1 MIKWE
6 TDEIQIIYFEDIKG
20 EVKILVKVI
29 AIANQK
35 GGVGKTTT
43 TVNLAACLA
52 QKGRKV
58 LLIDSDP
65 QGNSTSGLGFDKRDI
80 KKCIYDTL
88 IDDVP
93 MKELIIHSSYDNLD
107 VLPAT
112 IQLAGAE
119 IELVSLMNRE
129 GRLKSSLERVKHD
142 YDYVLIDTPPTLG
155 FLTLNALVASDMVLI
170 PIQTQFFALMGLS
183 MILDLLELIKTDLG
197 YDIKKRYLLTIFD
210 PRTKMA
216 KEIVAQVKESLG
228 EDVFKTVIPNNIRLA
243 EAPSYGLPISI
254 HAPDSPGALAY
265 SNLAKEVMA
274 L

>member
-1 MIKWE
+1 M
-6 TDEIQIIYFEDIKG
+6 QI
-20 EVKILVKVI
+20 I

-35 GGVGKTTT
+35 GGCGKTTT
-43 TVNLAACLA
+43 TVNLAAYLA
-52 QKGRKV
+52 LNGKKT
-58 LLIDSDP
+58 LLVDLDP
-65 QGNSTSGLGFDKRDI
+65 QGSSTRHLGLNELDKTM
-80 KKCIYDTL
+80 Y
-88 IDDVP
+88 
-93 MKELIIHSSYDNLD
+93 D
-107 VLPAT
+107 VLMRGLDIRALIKNTMVSDLDIASPNNFLGKAELE
-112 IQLAGAE
+112 LASKLTA
-119 IELVSLMNRE
+119 RE
-129 GRLKSSLERVKHD
+129 SVLRPKLRSLEG

>member
-1 MIKWE
+1 M
-6 TDEIQIIYFEDIKG
+6 QI
-20 EVKILVKVI
+20 I

-35 GGVGKTTT
+35 GGCGKTTT
-43 TVNLAACLA
+43 AVNLAAYLA
-52 QKGRKV
+52 LNGKRT
-58 LLIDSDP
+58 LLVDLDP
-65 QGNSTSGLGFDKRDI
+65 QGSSTRHFGRNEKDKTMYDVLMRGLDISGLIKNTMVSDLDI
-80 KKCIYDTL
+80 APTNNFLGKA
-88 IDDVP
+88 
-93 MKELIIHSSYDNLD
+93 ELELASKLTARES
-107 VLPAT
+107 VLRPK
-112 IQLAGAE
+112 L
-119 IELVSLMNRE
+119 R
-129 GRLKSSLERVKHD
+129 SLEG

-197 YDIKKRYLLTIFD
+197 YDIKKRYLLTLFD

-228 EDVFKTVIPNNIRLA
+228 EDVFKIVIPNNIRLA
-243 EAPSYGLPISI
+243 EAPSYGLPISL

>member
-1 MIKWE
+1 M
-6 TDEIQIIYFEDIKG
+6 QI
-20 EVKILVKVI
+20 I

-35 GGVGKTTT
+35 GGCGKTTT
-43 TVNLAACLA
+43 TVNLAAYLA
-52 QKGRKV
+52 LNGKKT
-58 LLIDSDP
+58 LLVDLDP
-65 QGNSTSGLGFDKRDI
+65 QGSSTRHLGLNELDKTMYDVLMRGLDIRALIKNTMVSGLDI
-80 KKCIYDTL
+80 APTNNFLGKA
-88 IDDVP
+88 
-93 MKELIIHSSYDNLD
+93 ELELASKLTARES
-107 VLPAT
+107 VLRPK
-112 IQLAGAE
+112 L
-119 IELVSLMNRE
+119 R
-129 GRLKSSLERVKHD
+129 SLEG

-197 YDIKKRYLLTIFD
+197 YDIKKRYLLTLFD

>member
-1 MIKWE
+1 M
-6 TDEIQIIYFEDIKG
+6 QI
-20 EVKILVKVI
+20 I

-35 GGVGKTTT
+35 GGCGKTTT
-43 TVNLAACLA
+43 TVNLAAYLA
-52 QKGRKV
+52 LNGKRT
-58 LLIDSDP
+58 LLVDLDP
-65 QGNSTSGLGFDKRDI
+65 QGSSTRHLGLNELDKTMYDVLMRGLDIRALIKNTMVSGLDI
-80 KKCIYDTL
+80 APTNNFLGKA
-88 IDDVP
+88 
-93 MKELIIHSSYDNLD
+93 ELELASKLTARES
-107 VLPAT
+107 VLRPK
-112 IQLAGAE
+112 L
-119 IELVSLMNRE
+119 R
-129 GRLKSSLERVKHD
+129 SLEG

-197 YDIKKRYLLTIFD
+197 YDIKKRYLLTLFD

-216 KEIVAQVKESLG
+216 KEIVVQVKESLG

>member
-1 MIKWE
+1 M
-6 TDEIQIIYFEDIKG
+6 Q
-20 EVKILVKVI
+20 VI

-35 GGVGKTTT
+35 GGCGKTTT
-43 TVNLAACLA
+43 TVNLAAYLA
-52 QKGRKV
+52 LNGKRT
-58 LLIDSDP
+58 LLVDLDP
-65 QGNSTSGLGFDKRDI
+65 QGSSTRHLGLNELDKTMYDVLMRGLDI
-80 KKCIYDTL
+80 RTL
-88 IDDVP
+88 IKNTMASDLDIAP
-93 MKELIIHSSYDNLD
+93 TNNFLGKAELELASKLTARES
-107 VLPAT
+107 VLRPK
-112 IQLAGAE
+112 L
-119 IELVSLMNRE
+119 R
-129 GRLKSSLERVKHD
+129 SLEG

-197 YDIKKRYLLTIFD
+197 YDIKKRYLLTLFD

-243 EAPSYGLPISI
+243 EAPSYGLPITL

>member
-1 MIKWE
+1 M
-6 TDEIQIIYFEDIKG
+6 QI
-20 EVKILVKVI
+20 I

-35 GGVGKTTT
+35 GGCGKTTT
-43 TVNLAACLA
+43 TVNLAAYLA
-52 QKGRKV
+52 LNGKKT
-58 LLIDSDP
+58 LLVDLDP
-65 QGNSTSGLGFDKRDI
+65 QGSSTRHLGLNELDKTM
-80 KKCIYDTL
+80 Y
-88 IDDVP
+88 
-93 MKELIIHSSYDNLD
+93 D
-107 VLPAT
+107 VLMRGLDIRALIKNTMVSDLDIAPTNNFLGKAELE
-112 IQLAGAE
+112 LASKLTA
-119 IELVSLMNRE
+119 RE
-129 GRLKSSLERVKHD
+129 SVLRPKLRSLEG

-243 EAPSYGLPISI
+243 EAPSYGLPISL

>member
-1 MIKWE
+1 M
-6 TDEIQIIYFEDIKG
+6 Q
-20 EVKILVKVI
+20 VI

-35 GGVGKTTT
+35 GGCGKTTT
-43 TVNLAACLA
+43 TVNLAAYLA
-52 QKGRKV
+52 LNGKRT
-58 LLIDSDP
+58 LLVDLDP
-65 QGNSTSGLGFDKRDI
+65 QGSSTRHLGLNELDKTM
-80 KKCIYDTL
+80 Y
-88 IDDVP
+88 
-93 MKELIIHSSYDNLD
+93 D
-107 VLPAT
+107 VLMRGLDIRALIKNTMVSDLDIAPTNNFLGKAELE
-112 IQLAGAE
+112 LASKLTA
-119 IELVSLMNRE
+119 RE
-129 GRLKSSLERVKHD
+129 SVLRPKLRSLEG

-183 MILDLLELIKTDLG
+183 MILDLLELIKSDLG
-197 YDIKKRYLLTIFD
+197 YDIKKRYLLTLFD

-243 EAPSYGLPISI
+243 EAPSYGLPISL

>member
-1 MIKWE
+1 M
-6 TDEIQIIYFEDIKG
+6 Q
-20 EVKILVKVI
+20 VI

-35 GGVGKTTT
+35 GGCGKTTT
-43 TVNLAACLA
+43 TVNLAAYLA
-52 QKGRKV
+52 LNGKRT
-58 LLIDSDP
+58 LLVDLDP
-65 QGNSTSGLGFDKRDI
+65 QGSSTRHLGLNELDKTMYDVMMRGLDI
-80 KKCIYDTL
+80 RAL
-88 IDDVP
+88 IKNTMVSDLDIAP
-93 MKELIIHSSYDNLD
+93 TNNFLGKAELELASKLTARES
-107 VLPAT
+107 VLRPK
-112 IQLAGAE
+112 L
-119 IELVSLMNRE
+119 R
-129 GRLKSSLERVKHD
+129 SLEG

-243 EAPSYGLPISI
+243 EAPSYGLPITL
-254 HAPDSPGALAY
+254 HAPDSTGALAY

>member
-1 MIKWE
+1 M
-6 TDEIQIIYFEDIKG
+6 QI
-20 EVKILVKVI
+20 I

-35 GGVGKTTT
+35 GGCGKTTT
-43 TVNLAACLA
+43 TVNLAAYLA
-52 QKGRKV
+52 LNGKRT
-58 LLIDSDP
+58 LLVDLDP
-65 QGNSTSGLGFDKRDI
+65 QGSSTRHLGLNELDKTMYDVLMRGLDIKALIKNTMVSGLDI
-80 KKCIYDTL
+80 APTNNFLGKA
-88 IDDVP
+88 
-93 MKELIIHSSYDNLD
+93 ELELASKLTARES
-107 VLPAT
+107 VLRPK
-112 IQLAGAE
+112 L
-119 IELVSLMNRE
+119 R
-129 GRLKSSLERVKHD
+129 SLEG

-197 YDIKKRYLLTIFD
+197 YVIQKKYLLTLFD

-216 KEIVAQVKESLG
+216 KEVVAQVRESLG

-243 EAPSYGLPISI
+243 EAPSYGLPITL

-265 SNLAKEVMA
+265 SNLAKEVIA

>member
-1 MIKWE
+1 M
-6 TDEIQIIYFEDIKG
+6 QI
-20 EVKILVKVI
+20 I

-35 GGVGKTTT
+35 GGCGKTTT
-43 TVNLAACLA
+43 TVNLAAYLA
-52 QKGRKV
+52 LNEKRI
-58 LLIDSDP
+58 LLVDLDP
-65 QGNSTSGLGFDKRDI
+65 QGSSTRHLGLNELDKTMYDVLMRGLDIRALIKNTMVSGLDIAPTNNFLGKAELELASKLTARESVLRPKRRR
-80 KKCIYDTL
+80 L
-88 IDDVP
+88 
-93 MKELIIHSSYDNLD
+93 
-107 VLPAT
+107 
-112 IQLAGAE
+112 
-119 IELVSLMNRE
+119 E
-129 GRLKSSLERVKHD
+129 G

>member
-1 MIKWE
+1 M
-6 TDEIQIIYFEDIKG
+6 QI
-20 EVKILVKVI
+20 I

-35 GGVGKTTT
+35 GGCGKTTT
-43 TVNLAACLA
+43 AVNLAAYLA
-52 QKGRKV
+52 LNGKRT
-58 LLIDSDP
+58 LLVDLDP
-65 QGNSTSGLGFDKRDI
+65 QGSSTRHLGLNELDKTM
-80 KKCIYDTL
+80 Y
-88 IDDVP
+88 
-93 MKELIIHSSYDNLD
+93 D
-107 VLPAT
+107 VLMRGLDIRALIKNTMVSDLDIAPTNNFLGKAELE
-112 IQLAGAE
+112 LASKLTA
-119 IELVSLMNRE
+119 RE
-129 GRLKSSLERVKHD
+129 SVLRPKLRSLEG

-216 KEIVAQVKESLG
+216 KEIVAQVRESLG

>member
-1 MIKWE
+1 M
-6 TDEIQIIYFEDIKG
+6 QI
-20 EVKILVKVI
+20 I

-35 GGVGKTTT
+35 GGCGKTTT
-43 TVNLAACLA
+43 TVNLAAYLA
-52 QKGRKV
+52 LNEKRI
-58 LLIDSDP
+58 LLVDLDP
-65 QGNSTSGLGFDKRDI
+65 QGSSTRHLGLNELDKTM
-80 KKCIYDTL
+80 Y
-88 IDDVP
+88 
-93 MKELIIHSSYDNLD
+93 D
-107 VLPAT
+107 VLMRGLDIRALIKNTMVSDLDIAPTNNFLGKAELE
-112 IQLAGAE
+112 LASKLTA
-119 IELVSLMNRE
+119 RE
-129 GRLKSSLERVKHD
+129 SVLRPKLRSLEG

-243 EAPSYGLPISI
+243 EAPSYGLPISL

>member
-1 MIKWE
+1 M
-6 TDEIQIIYFEDIKG
+6 QI
-20 EVKILVKVI
+20 I

-35 GGVGKTTT
+35 GGCGKTTT
-43 TVNLAACLA
+43 TVNLAAYLA
-52 QKGRKV
+52 LNGNRA
-58 LLIDSDP
+58 LLVDLDP
-65 QGNSTSGLGFDKRDI
+65 QGSSTRHLGLNELDKTMYDVLMKGLDIRALIKNTMVSGLDI
-80 KKCIYDTL
+80 APTNNFLGKA
-88 IDDVP
+88 
-93 MKELIIHSSYDNLD
+93 ELELASKLTARES
-107 VLPAT
+107 VLRPK
-112 IQLAGAE
+112 LRG
-119 IELVSLMNRE
+119 LE
-129 GRLKSSLERVKHD
+129 G

-183 MILDLLELIKTDLG
+183 MILDLLELIKNDLG
-197 YDIKKRYLLTIFD
+197 YDIKKKYLLTLFD

-243 EAPSYGLPISI
+243 EAPSYGLPISL

>member
-1 MIKWE
+1 M
-6 TDEIQIIYFEDIKG
+6 QI
-20 EVKILVKVI
+20 I

-35 GGVGKTTT
+35 GGCGKTTT
-43 TVNLAACLA
+43 TVNLAAYLA
-52 QKGRKV
+52 LNGKKT
-58 LLIDSDP
+58 LLVDLDP
-65 QGNSTSGLGFDKRDI
+65 QGSSTRHLGLNELDKTMYDVLMRGLDIKALIKNTMVSGLDI
-80 KKCIYDTL
+80 APTNNFLGKA
-88 IDDVP
+88 
-93 MKELIIHSSYDNLD
+93 ELELASKLTARES
-107 VLPAT
+107 VLRPK
-112 IQLAGAE
+112 L
-119 IELVSLMNRE
+119 R
-129 GRLKSSLERVKHD
+129 SLEG

-197 YDIKKRYLLTIFD
+197 YDIKKRYLLTLFD

-216 KEIVAQVKESLG
+216 KEIVVQVKESLG

-243 EAPSYGLPISI
+243 EAPSYGLPISL

>member
-1 MIKWE
+1 M
-6 TDEIQIIYFEDIKG
+6 QI
-20 EVKILVKVI
+20 I

-35 GGVGKTTT
+35 GGCGKTTT
-43 TVNLAACLA
+43 TVNLAAYLA
-52 QKGRKV
+52 LNGKKT
-58 LLIDSDP
+58 LLVDLDP
-65 QGNSTSGLGFDKRDI
+65 QGSSTRHLGLNELDKTM
-80 KKCIYDTL
+80 Y
-88 IDDVP
+88 
-93 MKELIIHSSYDNLD
+93 D
-107 VLPAT
+107 VLMRGLDIRALIKNTMVSDLDIAPTNNFLGKAELE
-112 IQLAGAE
+112 LASKLTA
-119 IELVSLMNRE
+119 RE
-129 GRLKSSLERVKHD
+129 SVLRPKLRSLEG

-197 YDIKKRYLLTIFD
+197 YDIKKRYLLTLFD

-243 EAPSYGLPISI
+243 EAPSYGLPISL

>member
-1 MIKWE
+1 M
-6 TDEIQIIYFEDIKG
+6 QI
-20 EVKILVKVI
+20 I

-35 GGVGKTTT
+35 GGCGKTTT
-43 TVNLAACLA
+43 AVNLAAYLA
-52 QKGRKV
+52 LNEKRT
-58 LLIDSDP
+58 LLVDLDP
-65 QGNSTSGLGFDKRDI
+65 QGSSTRHLGLNELDKTM
-80 KKCIYDTL
+80 Y
-88 IDDVP
+88 
-93 MKELIIHSSYDNLD
+93 D
-107 VLPAT
+107 VLMRGLDIRALIKNTMVSDLDIAPTNNFLGKAELE
-112 IQLAGAE
+112 LASKLTA
-119 IELVSLMNRE
+119 RE
-129 GRLKSSLERVKHD
+129 SVLRPKLRSLEG

-197 YDIKKRYLLTIFD
+197 YDIKKRYLLTLFD

>member
-1 MIKWE
+1 M
-6 TDEIQIIYFEDIKG
+6 QI
-20 EVKILVKVI
+20 I

-35 GGVGKTTT
+35 GGCGKTTT
-43 TVNLAACLA
+43 TVNLAAYLA
-52 QKGRKV
+52 LNGKRI
-58 LLIDSDP
+58 LLVDLDP
-65 QGNSTSGLGFDKRDI
+65 QGSSTRHLGLNELDKTMYDVLMRGLDIRALIKNTMVSGLDI
-80 KKCIYDTL
+80 APTNNFLGKA
-88 IDDVP
+88 
-93 MKELIIHSSYDNLD
+93 ELELASKLTARES
-107 VLPAT
+107 VLRPK
-112 IQLAGAE
+112 L
-119 IELVSLMNRE
+119 R
-129 GRLKSSLERVKHD
+129 SLEG

-243 EAPSYGLPISI
+243 EAPSYGLPISL

>member
-1 MIKWE
+1 M
-6 TDEIQIIYFEDIKG
+6 QI
-20 EVKILVKVI
+20 I

-35 GGVGKTTT
+35 GGCGKTTT
-43 TVNLAACLA
+43 TVNLAAYLA
-52 QKGRKV
+52 LNGKRT
-58 LLIDSDP
+58 LLVDLDP
-65 QGNSTSGLGFDKRDI
+65 QGSSTRHLGLNELDKTMYDVLMRGLDIRALIKNTMVSGLDI
-80 KKCIYDTL
+80 APTNNFLGKA
-88 IDDVP
+88 
-93 MKELIIHSSYDNLD
+93 ELELASKLTASES
-107 VLPAT
+107 VLRPK
-112 IQLAGAE
+112 LRC
-119 IELVSLMNRE
+119 LE
-129 GRLKSSLERVKHD
+129 G

-197 YDIKKRYLLTIFD
+197 YDIKKRYLLTLFD

-243 EAPSYGLPISI
+243 EAPSYGLPITL